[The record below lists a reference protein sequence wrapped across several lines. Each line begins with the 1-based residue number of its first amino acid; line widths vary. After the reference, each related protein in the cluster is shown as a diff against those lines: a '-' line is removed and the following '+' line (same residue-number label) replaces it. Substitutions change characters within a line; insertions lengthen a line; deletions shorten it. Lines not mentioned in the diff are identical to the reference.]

1 VLEALREV
9 AMAEPAGQ
17 GGDGP
22 RVLEAQ
28 RAQVRWQTVDL
39 EAAVPPEHRARVIW
53 ATVEQLDLRAFY
65 DEIAARGSVPGRP
78 AIDPKILLTL
88 WLYAISEGIGSA
100 RHLARLCTRD
110 DVYRWI
116 CGGVEPNHHTLSDF
130 RVAHGT
136 KLDGLLTEVLAA
148 LMSAGVLRLR
158 RVAQDGVRVRAHAGT
173 GSFRRGSK
181 LGQYLAEAEAQVA
194 ALRAELTGDAGAS
207 TARERA
213 AQARA
218 VRERETRLR
227 RALAELPKVQQV
239 RARNAQRE
247 GRAHRAARGPGEVR
261 VSTTDPEARVMR
273 MGDGGYRPAVNMQ
286 FASDT
291 ATRLIVGVDV
301 TNAGTD
307 RSELL
312 PMLDQ
317 IAARAGGVTPTE
329 YLVDG
334 GYANL
339 AAIDAA
345 EARGVTVYAPVAQPR
360 HEGIDPYARKPDDS
374 DATAAWRAR
383 MATEEAKRIYH
394 ERAATAETVH
404 ADQRAWRGLRQLAVC
419 GLAKARCV
427 ALWAAL
433 LHNIL
438 QADVLLRGG
447 GTG

>member
-1 VLEALREV
+1 
-9 AMAEPAGQ
+9 MAEAER
-17 GGDGP
+17 GGGEQP
-22 RVLEAQ
+22 RVLEAERGQ
-28 RAQVRWQTVDL
+28 LRWQTVDL

-53 ATVEQLDLRAFY
+53 ATVEQLDLTAFY
-65 DEIAARGSVPGRP
+65 DEIAARGRVAGRP

-100 RHLARLCTRD
+100 RHVARLCTRD

-116 CGGVEPNHHTLSDF
+116 CGGVEPNHHTVSDF
-130 RVAHGT
+130 RVGHGG
-136 KLDGLLTEVLAA
+136 KLDALLTEVLAA

-173 GSFRRGSK
+173 ASFRRGRK
-181 LGQYLAEAEAQVA
+181 LAGYLAEAEAQVA
-194 ALRAELTGDAGAS
+194 ALQAELTEETGAS

-213 AQARA
+213 ARERA

-239 RARNAQRE
+239 RERNAKRE
-247 GRAHRAARGPGEVR
+247 GTARRAQRRDPEVR

-273 MGDGGYRPAVNMQ
+273 MGDGGYRPAVNVQ

-291 ATRLIVGVDV
+291 ETRLIVGVGV
-301 TNAGTD
+301 SNAGTD
-307 RSELL
+307 RGQLT

-317 IAARAGGVTPTE
+317 IAERTAGAVPAE

-334 GYANL
+334 GYAHL

-345 EARGVTVYAPVAQPR
+345 EARGVTVYAPVTKPR
-360 HEGIDPYARKPDDS
+360 RDGIDPYARKPDDT
-374 DATAAWRAR
+374 DRTAVWRAR
-383 MATEEAKRIYH
+383 MATADAKRIYT

-404 ADQRAWRGLRQLAVC
+404 ADQRTWRGLRQLPVR
-419 GLAKARCV
+419 GLANARCLV
-427 ALWAAL
+427 LWAAL

-438 QADVLLRGG
+438 RADVLLRGALG
-447 GTG
+447 S

>member
-1 VLEALREV
+1 
-9 AMAEPAGQ
+9 MAEDVER
-17 GGDGP
+17 GGAERP
-22 RVLEAQ
+22 RVLEAERGQ
-28 RAQVRWQTVDL
+28 LRWQTVDL

-53 ATVEQLDLRAFY
+53 ATVEQLDLTAFY
-65 DEIAARGSVPGRP
+65 DEIAARGSVAGRP

-100 RHLARLCTRD
+100 RHVARLCTRD
-110 DVYRWI
+110 AVYRWI
-116 CGGVEPNHHTLSDF
+116 CGGVEPNHHTVSDF
-130 RVAHGT
+130 RVGHGA
-136 KLDGLLTEVLAA
+136 KLDALLTEVLAA

-158 RVAQDGVRVRAHAGT
+158 RVAQDGVRVRAHAGAA
-173 GSFRRGSK
+173 SFRRGSR
-181 LGQYLAEAEAQVA
+181 LAQCLAEAEAQVA
-194 ALRAELTGDAGAS
+194 ALQAELTEETGAA

-213 AQARA
+213 ARARA

-239 RARNAQRE
+239 RERNAKRE
-247 GRAHRAARGPGEVR
+247 GTARRAQRRDPEVR

-273 MGDGGYRPAVNMQ
+273 MGDGGYRPAVNVQ

-291 ATRLIVGVDV
+291 ETRLIVGVGV
-301 TNAGTD
+301 SNAGTD
-307 RSELL
+307 RSQLL

-317 IAARAGGVTPTE
+317 IVERTAGASPAE

-345 EARGVTVYAPVAQPR
+345 EARGVTVYAPVAMPR
-360 HEGIDPYARKPDDS
+360 HDGIDAYARKREDTDR
-374 DATAAWRAR
+374 TAVWRAR
-383 MATEEAKRIYH
+383 MATEKAKRIYP
-394 ERAATAETVH
+394 ERAATAETIH
-404 ADQRAWRGLRQLAVC
+404 ADQRTWRGLHQLPVR
-419 GLAKARCV
+419 GLGKAWCI

-438 QADVLLRGG
+438 RADVLLRGSLAS
-447 GTG
+447 

>member
-1 VLEALREV
+1 
-9 AMAEPAGQ
+9 MAEAER
-17 GGDGP
+17 GGGEQP
-22 RVLEAQ
+22 RVLEAERGQ
-28 RAQVRWQTVDL
+28 LRWQTVDL

-53 ATVEQLDLRAFY
+53 ATVEQLDLTAFY
-65 DEIAARGSVPGRP
+65 DEIAARGRVAGRP

-100 RHLARLCTRD
+100 RHVARLCTRD

-116 CGGVEPNHHTLSDF
+116 CGGVEPNHHTVSDF
-130 RVAHGT
+130 RVGHGG
-136 KLDGLLTEVLAA
+136 KLDALLTEVLAA

-173 GSFRRGSK
+173 ASFRRGRK
-181 LGQYLAEAEAQVA
+181 LAGYLAEAEAQVA
-194 ALRAELTGDAGAS
+194 ALQAELTEETGAS
-207 TARERA
+207 TVRERA
-213 AQARA
+213 ARERA

-239 RARNAQRE
+239 RERNAKRE
-247 GRAHRAARGPGEVR
+247 GTARRAQRRDPEVR

-273 MGDGGYRPAVNMQ
+273 MGDGGYRPAVNVQ

-291 ATRLIVGVDV
+291 ETRLIVGVGV
-301 TNAGTD
+301 SNAGTD
-307 RSELL
+307 RGQLT

-317 IAARAGGVTPTE
+317 IAERTAGAVPAE

-334 GYANL
+334 GYAHL

-345 EARGVTVYAPVAQPR
+345 EARGVTVYAPVTKPR
-360 HEGIDPYARKPDDS
+360 RDGIDPYARKPDDT
-374 DATAAWRAR
+374 DRTAVWRAR
-383 MATEEAKRIYH
+383 MATADAKRIYT

-404 ADQRAWRGLRQLAVC
+404 ADQRTWRGLRQLPVR
-419 GLAKARCV
+419 GLANARCLV
-427 ALWAAL
+427 LWAAL

-438 QADVLLRGG
+438 RADVLLRGALG
-447 GTG
+447 S

>member
-1 VLEALREV
+1 
-9 AMAEPAGQ
+9 MAEPKR
-17 GGDGP
+17 GGGAGP
-22 RVLEAQ
+22 RVLEAE
-28 RAQVRWQTVDL
+28 RRQVRWQAVDL
-39 EAAVPPEHRARVIW
+39 EAAVAPEHRARLIW
-53 ATVEQLDLRAFY
+53 ATVEQLDLTAYY
-65 DEIAARGSVPGRP
+65 DEIAARGAEPGRP
-78 AIDPKILLTL
+78 AIDPKVLLTL

-116 CGGVEPNHHTLSDF
+116 CGGIEPSHHTLSDF
-130 RVAHGT
+130 RVGHGG
-136 KLDGLLTEVLAA
+136 KLDALLTEVLAA

-173 GSFRRGSK
+173 ASFRRGRK
-181 LGQYLAEAEAQVA
+181 LARYLAEAEAQVA
-194 ALRAELTGDAGAS
+194 ALQRELDAEPGAA

-213 AQARA
+213 ARERA
-218 VRERETRLR
+218 VRERATRLR

-239 RARNAQRE
+239 RERNAQRE
-247 GRAHRAARGPGEVR
+247 GRAHRAARGAGEVR

-273 MGDGGYRPAVNMQ
+273 MGDSGYRPAVNMQ

-291 ATRLIVGVDV
+291 ATRVIVGVAV
-301 TNAGTD
+301 TTAGTD
-307 RSELL
+307 RSQLV

-317 IAARAGGVTPTE
+317 IVARTGGIAPAE

-345 EARGVTVYAPVAQPR
+345 EARGVTVYAPVAVPR
-360 HEGIDPYARKPDDS
+360 HAGIDPYARKREDTDR
-374 DATAAWRAR
+374 TAVWRAR
-383 MATEEAKRIYH
+383 MATPAAKRIYA

-404 ADQRAWRGLRQLAVC
+404 ADQRTWRGLRQLPVR
-419 GLAKARCV
+419 GLAKARCI

-438 QADVLLRGG
+438 RADVLLRG
-447 GTG
+447 TGAT

>member
-1 VLEALREV
+1 
-9 AMAEPAGQ
+9 MAEAGR
-17 GGDGP
+17 GGNERP
-22 RVLEAQ
+22 RVLEAA
-28 RAQVRWQTVDL
+28 RGQVCWQTVDL

-53 ATVEQLDLRAFY
+53 ATVEQLDLTAFY
-65 DEIAARGSVPGRP
+65 DEIAARGSVAGRP

-100 RHLARLCTRD
+100 RHVARLCTRD

-130 RVAHGT
+130 RVAHGA
-136 KLDGLLTEVLAA
+136 KLDALLTEVLAA

-158 RVAQDGVRVRAHAGT
+158 RVAQDGMRVRAHAGAA
-173 GSFRRGSK
+173 SFRRGSK
-181 LGQYLAEAEAQVA
+181 LARYVAEAAAQVA
-194 ALRAELTGDAGAS
+194 ALQAELTAETGAA

-213 AQARA
+213 ARERA

-239 RARNAQRE
+239 RERNAKRE
-247 GRAHRAARGPGEVR
+247 GRARRAQRRDPEVR

-273 MGDGGYRPAVNMQ
+273 MGDGGYRPAMNVQ

-291 ATRLIVGVDV
+291 ETRLIVGVGV
-301 TNAGTD
+301 SNAGTD
-307 RSELL
+307 RGQLT

-317 IAARAGGVTPTE
+317 IVQRTAGAAPAE

-334 GYANL
+334 GYAHL
-339 AAIDAA
+339 AGIDAA
-345 EARGVTVYAPVAQPR
+345 EARGVTVYAPVPTPR
-360 HEGIDPYARKPDDS
+360 HDGIDPHARKPDDT
-374 DATAAWRAR
+374 DRTAIWRAR
-383 MATEEAKRIYH
+383 MATEDAKRIYA
-394 ERAATAETVH
+394 ERAATAETIH
-404 ADQRAWRGLRQLAVC
+404 ADQRAWRGLRQLPVR
-419 GLAKARCV
+419 GLSKAWCI

-438 QADVLLRGG
+438 RSDVLLRGASG
-447 GTG
+447 S

>member
-1 VLEALREV
+1 
-9 AMAEPAGQ
+9 MAEAER
-17 GGDGP
+17 GGGEPP
-22 RVLEAQ
+22 RVLKAERGQ
-28 RAQVRWQTVDL
+28 LRWQSVDL

-53 ATVEQLDLRAFY
+53 ATVEQLDLTAFY
-65 DEIAARGSVPGRP
+65 DAIAARGSVAGRP

-130 RVAHGT
+130 RVGHGA
-136 KLDGLLTEVLAA
+136 KLDALLTEVLAA

-158 RVAQDGVRVRAHAGT
+158 RVAQDGVRVRAHAGAA
-173 GSFRRGSK
+173 SFRRGSK
-181 LGQYLAEAEAQVA
+181 LAGYLAEAEAQVA
-194 ALRAELTGDAGAS
+194 ALQAELAEETGAS

-213 AQARA
+213 ARERA
-218 VRERETRLR
+218 GCERETRLR

-239 RARNAQRE
+239 REQNAKREGTARRAQR
-247 GRAHRAARGPGEVR
+247 GDAEVR

-273 MGDGGYRPAVNMQ
+273 MGDGGYRPAVNVQ

-301 TNAGTD
+301 SNAGTD
-307 RSELL
+307 RGQLT
-312 PMLDQ
+312 PMLEQ
-317 IAARAGGVTPTE
+317 IAARTAGAVPAE

-334 GYANL
+334 GYAHL

-345 EARGVTVYAPVAQPR
+345 EARGVTVYAPVTKPR
-360 HEGIDPYARKPDDS
+360 RDGIDPYARKSDDT
-374 DATAAWRAR
+374 DRTAAWRAR
-383 MATEEAKRIYH
+383 MATEDAKKIYT

-404 ADQRAWRGLRQLAVC
+404 ADQRRWRGLSQLPVR
-419 GLAKARCV
+419 GLANARCIV
-427 ALWAAL
+427 LWAAL

-438 QADVLLRGG
+438 RADVLLRAASGS
-447 GTG
+447 